1 MISEIGKFLL
11 GFALFANIYAVVAV
25 WSGIKNKNP
34 YWQESGRR
42 AIFGTTILL
51 FFALAILLFGFATDQ
66 FNINYIAQHSS
77 KELPFYLKIS
87 AVWAGQEGSL
97 LLWSFFQITFT
108 AIESKRNDKS
118 FPMLSKWAS
127 IFLGIISAF
136 FIAMTLIFSNPFIA
150 SNSMPSNGQGM
161 NPLLRH
167 PGMVFHPPILYLG
180 YVGLAVPFAYALAS
194 LITNKVDNW
203 TNRYVQQ
210 WLLFSWLALG
220 VGIILGSRWAY
231 DVLGWGGYW
240 GWDAVE
246 NAGLMPWMIST
257 GLIHSLSQQKR
268 GEGFRIWN
276 ISLAALAFILVLFGT
291 FTTRSGFIQS
301 VHAFSRSQIG
311 FYFLFMMALSI
322 IWTLILMIAHRKALG
337 LISLP
342 EKVFSR
348 TGSTLLTLILLVLI
362 TLSILIGT
370 LLPTLTNGR
379 FAASTSWFNRVVG
392 PQLGVLVLLMGICPL
407 FGRFGRSLKRS
418 KWLILFP
425 IFGLFGLPG
434 ILYFLG
440 FDALV
445 SLIGYGFAGFSGGA
459 VLGELVGDLSYAKSN
474 GRKRPFLMR
483 SSLKSKRYSSLL
495 IHFGII
501 LIAVGVIGTQ
511 FYASEETI
519 TLSPGDFAE
528 IGNYSILYEDLFQE
542 TEREQLNTWAAI
554 SIYVGSDY
562 LTTIEPQISYYP
574 GYDQVMAQPAIFSRL
589 NKDLYMVFFE
599 WDETGT
605 ASFNIMINP
614 LSSFLWIGGLLLI
627 LGGMWSWSNL
637 LSLNNREASISQI
650 WIKRFG
656 MLVGITMMIVLA
668 VTLWGNPF
676 DSMGKAG
683 RPLPGQQAPNFRAQI
698 LNGVEFSLDEYR
710 GKPIVLHFWASWCP
724 QCEEELL
731 MIENVQLEK
740 EFENVVFVAVA
751 MNDTEQT
758 VNNIA
763 TELDLNFI
771 LIADSKGDISR
782 SYGVTAVPETY
793 FISPGGEIA
802 NFHIGVM
809 NEQSLIEELKSLY

>member
-1 MISEIGKFLL
+1 MLSEIGPFLI
-11 GFALFANIYAVVAV
+11 GFALFANLFGAFAIWYGIQQKNLS
-25 WSGIKNKNP
+25 WQKSGK
-34 YWQESGRR
+34 R
-42 AIFGTTILL
+42 AIVSASALL
-51 FFALAILLFGFATDQ
+51 FLSLVILTLSFTTDQ
-66 FNINYIAQHSS
+66 FQIRYVAQHSS
-77 KELPFYLKIS
+77 RELPLYLKLS
-87 AVWAGQEGSL
+87 AIWAGQEGSL
-97 LLWSFFQITFT
+97 LLWAFLQAIFA
-108 AIESKRNDKS
+108 AIESRS
-118 FPMLSKWAS
+118 ITQEISLLLKWAT
-127 IFLGIISAF
+127 IFLGIITAF
-136 FIAMTLIFSNPFIA
+136 FTAMTLIFSNPFIVSTPA
-150 SNSMPSNGQGM
+150 PIDGQGM

-180 YVGLAVPFAYALAS
+180 YVGLAVPFAYALAA
-194 LITNKVDNW
+194 LITNKVDTW
-203 TNRYVQQ
+203 TENIQQ
-210 WLLFSWLALG
+210 WLLMSWLALG

-257 GLIHSLSQQKR
+257 GLIHSLTQQKR

-322 IWTLILMIAHRKALG
+322 IGTLILMIAHRKALG
-337 LISLP
+337 PISLP

-370 LLPTLTNGR
+370 LLPTLTNRR

-440 FDALV
+440 FNAPV
-445 SLIGYGFAGFSGGA
+445 SLIGYGFAGFSGGI
-459 VLGELVGDLSYAKSN
+459 VIGEFMGNLSYEGSKET
-474 GRKRPFLMR
+474 KRSILLFLN
-483 SSLKSKRYSSLL
+483 LKSKLNSSLL

-511 FYASEETI
+511 FYASEEMV
-519 TLSPGDFAE
+519 TLSAGDFTE
-528 IGNYSILYEDLFQE
+528 VGRYSLLFEDLFQE
-542 TEREQLNTWAAI
+542 TERDQVNTWAAI
-554 SIYVGSDY
+554 SIYEGSDY
-562 LTTIEPQISYYP
+562 LTTIEPQVSYYS
-574 GYDQVMAQPAIFSRL
+574 GYDQIMAQPAILSRL
-589 NKDLYMVFFE
+589 DEDLYLVFFD
-599 WDETGT
+599 WDETGA

-614 LSSFLWIGGLLLI
+614 LSSFLWMGSLLLI
-627 LGGMWSWSNL
+627 LGGMWSWTRL
-637 LSLNNREASISQI
+637 LSLNNRVASIKQI
-650 WIKRFG
+650 WMRRVG
-656 MLVGITMMIVLA
+656 MLIGLTMMAVLA

-676 DSMGKAG
+676 EGLGKAG
-683 RPLPGQQAPNFRAQI
+683 RPLPGQQAPNFRAQN
-698 LNGVEFSLDEYR
+698 LNGDEISLEDYR
-710 GKPIVLHFWASWCP
+710 GKSIVLHFWASWCP

-731 MIENVQLEK
+731 MIEKVRLEN
-740 EFENVVFVAVA
+740 EYDNVVFVAVA
-751 MNDTEQT
+751 MNDTEDT
-758 VNNIA
+758 ISRIA
-763 TELDLNFI
+763 SELGLNFS
-771 LIADSKGDISR
+771 LIADPKGDISQ
-782 SYGVTAVPETY
+782 SYGVTAVPETF
-793 FISPGGEIA
+793 FISQAGEIA
-802 NFHIGVM
+802 SFHIGVIDQ
-809 NEQSLIEELKSLY
+809 QSLLEELKSLQ